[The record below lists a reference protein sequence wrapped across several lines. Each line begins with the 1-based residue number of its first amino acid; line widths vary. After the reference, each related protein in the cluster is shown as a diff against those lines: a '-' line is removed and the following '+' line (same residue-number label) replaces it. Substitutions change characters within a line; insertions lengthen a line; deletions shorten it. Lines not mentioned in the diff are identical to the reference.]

1 MSFRN
6 SKLGMAA
13 CLLAMTGLGCIVVA
27 HAAGSGGMSGGSMS
41 APSTRPMTPAE
52 QAKAAYNAGVRYL
65 KHADKYDADSADPTK
80 AEKKREKAQK
90 KAYKQYTTARK
101 YFVTAA
107 TKEPTMHEA
116 WNYVGYTSRK
126 LGETDIALKAYNQAL
141 RLKPGYNEAIE
152 YRGVAYLHL
161 NRLDDAKADY
171 MTLFRDDRKLADQL
185 LVEMQQWVEAQRQA
199 SAGTP
204 NPDVDGFAE
213 WVGER
218 ASIAQQTVSFAND
231 APAASWQ

>member
-1 MSFRN
+1 MSLRN
-6 SKLGMAA
+6 AKLGLAA
-13 CLLAMTGLGCIVVA
+13 CLIAMTGSVYIMVA

-41 APSTRPMTPAE
+41 MPSSRPMTPAE
-52 QAKAAYNAGVRYL
+52 QAKAAYNNGVRYL
-65 KHADKYDADSADPTK
+65 KHADKYDADAAEATN
-80 AEKKREKAQK
+80 EKKKAKAQK

-126 LGETDIALKAYNQAL
+126 LGETDVALKAYNEAL

-185 LVEMQQWVEAQRQA
+185 LAEMQKWVEAQRQA
-199 SAGTP
+199 AAGAP
-204 NPDVDGFAE
+204 NPDVDTFAE

-218 ASIAQQTVSFAND
+218 ASIAQQTVSFVND
-231 APAASWQ
+231 VPAASWQ

>member
-1 MSFRN
+1 MLRN
-6 SKLGMAA
+6 SKLGLAA
-13 CLLAMTGLGCIVVA
+13 CLVAMTGLGYIVVA

-41 APSTRPMTPAE
+41 APSSRPMTPEE
-52 QAKAAYNAGVRYL
+52 QAQAAYNQGVRYL
-65 KHADKYDADSADPTK
+65 KYADKYAAAAAEATKEAKKAK
-80 AEKKREKAQK
+80 AEK

-107 TKEPTMHEA
+107 TKQPTMHEA

-126 LGETDIALKAYNQAL
+126 LGETDLALKAYNEAL
-141 RLKPGYNEAIE
+141 RLEPGYNEAIE

-185 LVEMQQWVEAQRQA
+185 LAEMQSWIAAQRQA
-199 SAGTP
+199 AAGTP
-204 NPDVDGFAE
+204 NPDVDGFAD

-218 ASIAQQTVSFAND
+218 ASIAQQTVSFAVD
-231 APAASWQ
+231 APAAPWQ